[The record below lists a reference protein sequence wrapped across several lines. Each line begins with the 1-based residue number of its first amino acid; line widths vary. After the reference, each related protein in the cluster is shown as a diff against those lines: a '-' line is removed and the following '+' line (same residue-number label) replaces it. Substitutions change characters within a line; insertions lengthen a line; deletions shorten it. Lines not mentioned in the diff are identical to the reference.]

1 MPKIGPKSH
10 FLKKIQYPVG
20 ITGGSRLLIIN
31 NRGPRSQFP
40 VLANNREPA
49 PGLHPYQRLPLNWR
63 KTIEMGQLKVRQNA
77 FFGRSC
83 IECRDH
89 LFIECSS
96 SRRLCEEVL
105 LRCQPGMRLL
115 VKV

>member
-20 ITGGSRLLIIN
+20 ITGGSRLLIT
-31 NRGPRSQFP
+31 
-40 VLANNREPA
+40 NNREPA